1 MISKR
6 NGFTSLIISY
16 SHRISS
22 SLCFNGLLSS
32 NSFVWR
38 ISSASIDLQ
47 TSQRLDQIADQIADL
62 MNNQNPSY
70 PKTTKTSHSF
80 VHSLNSKLILFFF
93 PKKSQLTTNPIS
105 IHIPHPHPYQTR
117 IWFRTFHFFLF
128 FSCLTLT
135 SIPCPYHRTLS
146 RVRSIFSRSV
156 FSLFYFALFFA
167 RMGFVACVAPVP
179 VQMSDRN
186 FDMWVES
193 LKWTCLNTWWK
204 SNTLKSKLKNFKDF
218 CFQLH
223 LLSI

>member
-93 PKKSQLTTNPIS
+93 LKKASLLQIPYPSISLILT
-105 IHIPHPHPYQTR
+105 HIKPEFDFALFTFSYFFHVWLWLLYHV
-117 IWFRTFHFFLF
+117 RTIVP
-128 FSCLTLT
+128 CLAFDP
-135 SIPCPYHRTLS
+135 SS
-146 RVRSIFSRSV
+146 RVRSFRCFI
-156 FSLFYFALFFA
+156 LLFFLHGWGLSPA
-167 RMGFVACVAPVP
+167 LRQFLCKCLIETLTCEWKVWSELVWTRG
-179 VQMSDRN
+179 
-186 FDMWVES
+186 ES
-193 LKWTCLNTWWK
+193 QT
-204 SNTLKSKLKNFKDF
+204 
-218 CFQLH
+218 H
-223 LLSI
+223 LSQN